1 MEIKVENIEKFYGKN
16 HALHNVSFS
25 LKSGEIVGLLGH
37 NGAGKSTLIKCIM
50 NVIKSYKGK
59 ILIDGKDIKKNQEI
73 IAEECGFLLEP
84 SFCDYLSAYD
94 NLKLLEEITIN
105 RSGYSVDDIL
115 TMVSLKNASDKK
127 VGEFSFGMRQRL
139 GLAQVFLADSHFVI
153 LDEPTVGLD
162 PIGIDIIKSLI
173 LKLSKAGT
181 AVLFSSH
188 QISDVFEICTRA
200 IVMNSGEIVYDDTID
215 HLIKKKYKLFFDRPV
230 SDELDLS
237 HVTEDIVIQ
246 ENEIMV
252 NHIETVTSLMNDM
265 TVSGFKIIDIDTE
278 ESLDYLKSYMNTGG
292 KK

>member
-1 MEIKVENIEKFYGKN
+1 M
-16 HALHNVSFS
+16 
-25 LKSGEIVGLLGH
+25 
-37 NGAGKSTLIKCIM
+37 
-50 NVIKSYKGK
+50 
-59 ILIDGKDIKKNQEI
+59 
-73 IAEECGFLLEP
+73 P
-84 SFCDYLSAYD
+84 
-94 NLKLLEEITIN
+94 
-105 RSGYSVDDIL
+105 
-115 TMVSLKNASDKK
+115 
-127 VGEFSFGMRQRL
+127 
-139 GLAQVFLADSHFVI
+139 
-153 LDEPTVGLD
+153 
-162 PIGIDIIKSLI
+162 
-173 LKLSKAGT
+173 
-181 AVLFSSH
+181 
-188 QISDVFEICTRA
+188 DVFEICTRA